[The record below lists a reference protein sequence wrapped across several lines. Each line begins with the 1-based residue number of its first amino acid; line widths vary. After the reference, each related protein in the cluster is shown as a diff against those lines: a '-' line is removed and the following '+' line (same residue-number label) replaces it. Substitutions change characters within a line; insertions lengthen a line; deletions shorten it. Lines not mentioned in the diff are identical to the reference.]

1 MQVTFLPSVLEGR
14 KSAINCNR
22 ESETTPLESLRIMKS
37 RYPFLETGNS

>member
-22 ESETTPLESLRIMKS
+22 ESETTPLESQRFMES
-37 RYPFLETGNS
+37 RPLKLTTGNQ